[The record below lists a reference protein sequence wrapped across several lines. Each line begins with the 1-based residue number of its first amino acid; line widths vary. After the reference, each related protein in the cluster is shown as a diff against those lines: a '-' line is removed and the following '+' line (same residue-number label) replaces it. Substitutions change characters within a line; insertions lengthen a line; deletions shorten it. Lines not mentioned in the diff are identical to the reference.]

1 MSILDFRENE
11 ILSPICALS
20 IYSSQLLFAETRKL
34 SGTNTRNISNDQI
47 IERKKER
54 GLYLFHVPAYLYHY
68 DLIKSD
74 SSASKSEFNFA

>member
-20 IYSSQLLFAETRKL
+20 IYSSRLLFAETKKL

-47 IERKKER
+47 IEKER
-54 GLYLFHVPAYLYHY
+54 GGFIYFMFLLTY
-68 DLIKSD
+68 IITI
-74 SSASKSEFNFA
+74 